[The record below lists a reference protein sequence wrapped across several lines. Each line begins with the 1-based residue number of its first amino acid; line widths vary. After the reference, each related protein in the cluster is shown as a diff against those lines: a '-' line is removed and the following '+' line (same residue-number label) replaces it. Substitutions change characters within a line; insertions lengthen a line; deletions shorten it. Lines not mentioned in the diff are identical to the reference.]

1 MICQEPVPSIKEKTR
16 SIYAPMVHQR
26 TRHLTPLIKKSLAF
40 KSIVSIFGHRQV
52 GKTTLLE
59 MLARRYTTLD
69 RTTALSQATENPAGF
84 LQDLAEDH
92 PDTPLGPVA
101 IDECQLCPVL
111 FPELKEWVRVHP
123 KPGIFLLSGSVRFS
137 SRKAIR
143 ESLTGR
149 ILTYELLPFSIAELH
164 QKPMNRL
171 ALDLLTANFQSFDFN
186 PTLLRNSG
194 EDSQAKK
201 YLETGGLP
209 GICFTRNERDRKQL
223 FESQLNLILDR
234 DLRLVCDTQLS
245 FLRLRVLVRLL
256 AENQNRPLN
265 LAELARKSRISTPTL
280 TKILT
285 GLEAIFFIRQ
295 IPCEG
300 SESRP
305 TYFLE
310 DQGEATFLNEGGFDS
325 MSDFERLA
333 YSQLRIPFFYTPGLN
348 FECFQY
354 RQQGGALVQ
363 LAFRA
368 AGRVIGFLC
377 SLDEKPS
384 LGCIRSGMSFRKTY
398 PGAKVIYLHPGSPKK
413 FSATVLNE
421 HEVSLPIAAF
431 F

>member
-1 MICQEPVPSIKEKTR
+1 MAHTR
-16 SIYAPMVHQR
+16 IRY
-26 TRHLTPLIKKSLAF
+26 LTPLVKKGLTF
-40 KSIVSIFGHRQV
+40 KGIVGIFGHRQV

-59 MLARRYTTLD
+59 MLSKRYSTLD
-69 RTTALSQATENPAGF
+69 RITELTQATENPLGF
-84 LQDLAEDH
+84 LDGL
-92 PDTPLGPVA
+92 LGDQQKRPVA
-101 IDECQLCPVL
+101 IDECQLCPPL
-111 FPELKEWVRVHP
+111 FPELKEWVRVH
-123 KPGIFLLSGSVRFS
+123 KEPGIFLLSGSVRFS

-164 QKPMNRL
+164 DSPINTL
-171 ALDLLTANFQSFDFN
+171 ALDLMNANFQSFDFGA
-186 PTLLRNSG
+186 TLAAASKTAGKSSAKFARK
-194 EDSQAKK
+194 DSHAQK

-209 GICFTRNERDRKQL
+209 GICFVRNERDRKQL

-234 DLRLVCDTQLS
+234 DLRLVCDTNLS

-265 LAELARKSRISTPTL
+265 VAELARKSRISAPTL
-280 TKILT
+280 TKVLA

-310 DQGEATFLNEGGFDS
+310 DQGEASFLNVGGYDS
-325 MSDFERLA
+325 MSNLERLA
-333 YSQLRIPFFYTPGLN
+333 YNQLRVPFFYTPGLN

-354 RQQGGALVQ
+354 RQQGGAYVQ

-368 AGRVIGFLC
+368 EGRVIGFIC
-377 SLDEKPS
+377 SLDDKPS
-384 LGCIRSGMSFRKTY
+384 LSSIRSGISFRMAY
-398 PGAKVIYLHPGSPKK
+398 PNSKIVYLHPGSIA
-413 FSATVLNE
+413 SVLNE
-421 HEVSLPIAAF
+421 NEASLPISYF
-431 F
+431 L